1 MAIAS
6 HFEASPE
13 GVLLPAPV
21 YGYGVSAME
30 LAMQAAAEIAQRV
43 ESRAGLRSQGLR
55 FSSEDVRAIGL
66 TLFIQAAKAGG
77 AQWQM

>member
-1 MAIAS
+1 
-6 HFEASPE
+6 
-13 GVLLPAPV
+13 
-21 YGYGVSAME
+21 
-30 LAMQAAAEIAQRV
+30 MQAAAEIAQRV